1 MTEMTKETRARL
13 GRLAN
18 VADSF
23 HGGGDYLTSDELVAL
38 LAMADKV
45 EELTA
50 ELATAQRDL
59 VNAQICRDRESA
71 ELRAANDEIERRR
84 KMTSK
89 PPTPSIRPGVVTING
104 ATSRFNG
111 EYVRL
116 EDHDDAL
123 AAAKE
128 EIDRLNITLNRSGD
142 LSQRLSE
149 QRDKLKAELDSERLD
164 RDSLAVK
171 LSIANDKVQA
181 TDADLATRCALVRAL
196 RRERDENGTA
206 RDDLAAE
213 LSDARAAARTSQAT
227 IEGLRNI
234 VDSQAKYRAESDS
247 KCSEARREL
256 RDKAKELAAMTA
268 DRDESDRLL
277 EAQVAQ
283 RLDLG
288 RRLSDKTEEWVEA
301 VELAARTM
309 DRLERAK
316 ARIAEME
323 LATKLC
329 PKYGWSVADA
339 LDQGNCEG
347 CRGSIQCGTFA
358 KTPRKDVDD
367 HDWGEEAA
375 TLNGMADGYNAHR
388 AHAKTDEA
396 VRTIEGS
403 DAYVDLGAVE
413 RYGVDWWN
421 LNGPTRFARSDSGPF
436 VKRAELAAVLGADA
450 RPVGVFI
457 PEWGQTKTEADYFV
471 DIDGKGMRSC
481 REMVEELDR
490 VKAEIAKFKELR
502 FENAGLKERHAK
514 LLARMDRIQRWD
526 IDLDWRM
533 RTATYRKAID
543 GNWVLWQDVDVIM
556 ESSNA

>member
-1 MTEMTKETRARL
+1 MTETTQDQREAIGQAIARANP
-13 GRLAN
+13 GAHFS
-18 VADSF
+18 ADSRSP
-23 HGGGDYLTSDELVAL
+23 DRVYLPHSGLVAL
-38 LAMADKV
+38 LKDANRAA
-45 EELTA
+45 ELEA
-50 ELATAQRDL
+50 ELATARRDL

-71 ELRAANDEIERRR
+71 ELRAANE
-84 KMTSK
+84 
-89 PPTPSIRPGVVTING
+89 
-104 ATSRFNG
+104 A
-111 EYVRL
+111 
-116 EDHDDAL
+116 
-123 AAAKE
+123 
-128 EIDRLNITLNRSGD
+128 IDRLNITLNRSGD

-164 RDSLAVK
+164 RDGLAVK

-181 TDADLATRCALVRAL
+181 TDADLVTRCAMVRAL

-288 RRLSDKTEEWVEA
+288 RMLSDKTEEWVDA
-301 VELAARTM
+301 VELA
-309 DRLERAK
+309 ERAVEARDK
-316 ARIAEME
+316 ARAKEAEWKETAEWKTKLLVTIEGELRENKARAEAKIAELE
-323 LATKLC
+323 LAAKLC
-329 PKYGWSVADA
+329 PKYSLSVADA

-347 CRGSIQCGTFA
+347 CGGSIQCGTFA

-481 REMVEELDR
+481 RKMVEELDR

-533 RTATYRKAID
+533 RTATFNKDRF

-556 ESSNA
+556 GSFNA